1 MDRKK
6 FGSLLLVKKNGSLKK
21 LLWWSL
27 AWFIY
32 FYLGC
37 PWPYCVTRP
46 FHFIINTDFK
56 KDFHKLHTYE
66 IANSC
71 FTARFN
77 HPFFQPDLE
86 TLVHGLPADL

>member
-46 FHFIINTDFK
+46 FHFIINTDYIK
-56 KDFHKLHTYE
+56 KILINFIHMYMKLPTHVSLLDL
-66 IANSC
+66 IIH
-71 FTARFN
+71 FFN
-77 HPFFQPDLE
+77 PIWKP
-86 TLVHGLPADL
+86 